1 MQIRSTGWDKR
12 KWSTSVLLAQRPP
25 AFLKNPERVR
35 GVVEEEGAEGKPGER
50 DGGGGQR
57 EKIYNGQ
64 MGDKRFEDEGGAREQ
79 R

>member
-1 MQIRSTGWDKR
+1 MQIRSTGWDKK
-12 KWSTSVLLAQRPP
+12 KWPSSVLLARRPP
-25 AFLKNPERVR
+25 AFHWRTLRESG
-35 GVVEEEGAEGKPGER
+35 GVEAGGAEGWPGAR

-64 MGDKRFEDEGGAREQ
+64 MGDKRFGGKGGAREQ